1 MGEEVE
7 KKLYYRLVDNEE
19 MENKVLLRDKPFTDY
34 EKKQMLNKMLK
45 EMNKRIIDNR
55 SKMIK
60 GFKDK
65 EVRVYLRETFRKDN
79 RIISRKR
86 FKKLLYSVGYGRNEA
101 EEIIEVEFKSKGYYD
116 IDDFNYWRNV
126 RYED

>member
-1 MGEEVE
+1 MGEEGLDE
-7 KKLYYRLVDNEE
+7 LVDNMVED
-19 MENKVLLRDKPFTDY
+19 MNKDNVILRDKPFTDY

-65 EVRVYLRETFRKDN
+65 EVRAYLRETFRKDN

-86 FKKLLYSVGYGRNEA
+86 FKKLLYSIGYGRKEA
-101 EEIIEVEFKSKGYYD
+101 GNIIELEYESKGYYD
-116 IDDFNYWRNV
+116 LDDFNYWRNV
-126 RYED
+126 RYEE